1 MRYDTLTLG
10 AIGATVLLAACSGHA
25 EPTAATLA
33 AGLSPAHCVAAIEAQ
48 TPPDAARCP
57 SFLFTAVNEARNVC
71 REVGGTLVGADGSAV
86 WTLDVNRD
94 AAAEF
99 VYEHDGNVF
108 CEGAYSVF
116 SCGSLGCPKS
126 VYENRG
132 GAWQEIAGIFFAY
145 EPAQLVVLDAAP
157 GDYAPLRVGCAA
169 AEPCAEQW
177 FFDWNGSSYERTRV
191 AVRGFDVDLVE
202 TINGLYPLAT
212 AIDIRATP
220 EPGAASVGRYEAGT
234 DVAIVGTAATR
245 EHYYVSACNAC
256 DRGFVPRAAV
266 VLP

>member
-1 MRYDTLTLG
+1 MRYGTLTLG
-10 AIGATVLLAACSGHA
+10 ALGAAALLAACSGHA

-48 TPPDAARCP
+48 TPPDTARCP
-57 SFLFTAVNEARNVC
+57 GFLFTAVNEARDVC
-71 REVGGTLVGADGSAV
+71 RAVDGTLVGADDAAV

-94 AAAEF
+94 GAAEF
-99 VYEHDGNVF
+99 VYEHEGNVA

-126 VYENRG
+126 VYENRN

-145 EPAQLVVLDAAP
+145 EPEQLVVLDAAA
-157 GDYAPLRVGCAA
+157 GDYAALRVGCTGN
-169 AEPCAEQW
+169 EPCSQLW

-191 AVRGFDVDLVE
+191 AVRGFDVDLID
-202 TINGLYPLAT
+202 TINGLYPLAA
-212 AIDIRATP
+212 AIDVRATP
-220 EPGAASVGRYEAGT
+220 APDAASVGRYEAGT
-234 DVAIVGTAATR
+234 HVAIVGTATTR
-245 EHYYVSACNAC
+245 EHYYVSPCNAC
-256 DRGFVPRAAV
+256 ESGFVPLAAV